1 MRPMAD
7 ADIKAEMKKAVLELQ
22 SLANEFNSALDR
34 TSAKIEAN
42 DPIGSGLKD
51 LYQHVSAR
59 SEELLAQLDRL
70 QNSLS
75 TSAPK

>member
-22 SLANEFNSALDR
+22 SLASELNNALDR
-34 TSAKIEAN
+34 TSAEIEAN

-51 LYQHVSAR
+51 LYERVSAR

-70 QNSLS
+70 QDSLS
-75 TSAPK
+75 TSRPR